1 MDSSITIEISDD
13 LRSAL
18 DEAAIADG
26 VSASEIVDRALR
38 RHLFL
43 LRVRVLRAES
53 LDHVRKVGLGD
64 LSDDDVF
71 RMVS

>member
-1 MDSSITIEISDD
+1 MDSRITIKISDD

-43 LRVRVLRAES
+43 RRVHVLRAET
-53 LDHVRKVGLGD
+53 LNHMRKVGLGG